1 MDTTEYIVFCH
12 RRLSQIWQ
20 LIQGLERDGIP
31 PDSKAYDI
39 LSEKAEFWIA
49 RLEAVGQV
57 DPGNSLS
64 PEPSDII
71 WN

>member
-1 MDTTEYIVFCH
+1 MDIDTYISYCH
-12 RRLSQIWQ
+12 SRLSMIWQ

-39 LSEKAEFWIA
+39 LEEKAEFWIA

-64 PEPSDII
+64 PEPDDII